1 MIAIID
7 YDMGNLASVKNA
19 FLKIGAEDVKISS
32 DPDEVEKA
40 NGLVLPGV
48 GAFADAMKKLDESG
62 LALSIKKSVKTGT
75 PFLGICLGYQL
86 IFDSS
91 EEGGKVQGL
100 GLIRGKVKRF
110 HLNAPVPHMGWNEAE
125 FIKPEGIFEGFGRPT
140 YFYFDHAYYP
150 EPEDESVIAARTE
163 YAGFSFVSAIKSGSI
178 YGTQFHPEK
187 SHDRGLDLIQNYYH
201 TVKDH
206 EREIE

>member
-32 DPDEVEKA
+32 DPADLKKA
-40 NGLVLPGV
+40 DAVVLPGV
-48 GAFADAMKKLDESG
+48 GAFADAMKRLNESG
-62 LALSIKKSVKTGT
+62 LAPVIKERVKENT

-86 IFDSS
+86 MFESS
-91 EEGGKVQGL
+91 EEGDSIEGL
-100 GLIRGKVKRF
+100 GIISGRVKRF
-110 HLNAPVPHMGWNEAE
+110 RLNAPVPHMGWNEAE
-125 FIKPEGIFEGFGRPT
+125 FIRPEGAFDGFGRPT

-150 EPEDESVIAARTE
+150 EPKDESVIAARTE
-163 YAGFSFVSAIKSGSI
+163 YDGFRFVSAIKSGEV

-187 SHDRGLDLIQNYYH
+187 SHDRGLDLIRNFYQ
-201 TVKDH
+201 TLK
-206 EREIE
+206 ETREKE